1 MDQLTVLL
9 LKGTDTLVMKKN
21 QESALFIATPDSIII
36 SRESL
41 ILILNYLIKHDLLD
55 ARIVQGILEEAHTG

>member
-1 MDQLTVLL
+1 MDQVTVLL
-9 LKGTDTLVMKKN
+9 LKGTDTLVIKKN

-41 ILILNYLIKHDLLD
+41 ILILNYLMKHDLLD
-55 ARIVQGILEEAHTG
+55 VRIIQGILEEAHTG